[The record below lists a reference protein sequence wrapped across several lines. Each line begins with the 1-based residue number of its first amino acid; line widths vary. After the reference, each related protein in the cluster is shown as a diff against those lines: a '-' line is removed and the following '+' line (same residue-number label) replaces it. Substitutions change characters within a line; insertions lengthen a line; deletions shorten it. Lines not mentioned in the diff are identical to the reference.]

1 MRWWLFLIAFAV
13 TMSLDAGLMPA
24 LAVGRTVPQLWPV
37 LLAFVAMYASRESA
51 LGAAACIGLWLDA
64 THPALGVGRLAP
76 SAVPVFGPHVLACMA
91 GAWAVLEARSWL
103 YRRNVLTLAFATVA
117 CAAFSSLAF
126 IAIAGIRAA
135 YADPSPLWGAGS
147 GAGAVGGDLLAA
159 LLSAAVGLVPAW
171 ALQASVPYWSF
182 AMAGPRFGNPVRI
195 GRPGD

>member
-51 LGAAACIGLWLDA
+51 LGAAACIGVWLDA
-64 THPALGVGRLAP
+64 TH
-76 SAVPVFGPHVLACMA
+76 ACMA

-147 GAGAVGGDLLAA
+147 GAGAVGADLLAA
-159 LLSAAVGLVPAW
+159 LLSAAVGLVPAR

-195 GRPGD
+195 GRSGD